1 MDVSGLGTESEV
13 LAYLGE
19 HALVSINSGAPY
31 GEEGKGHIRIVHGVF
46 SDNQV
51 LEEAVGKMRKAL
63 FRLAK
68 EKGLCE

>member
-1 MDVSGLGTESEV
+1 MDVSRLGTESEV
-13 LAYLGE
+13 LSYLGE

-46 SDNQV
+46 SDNQA
-51 LEEAVGKMRKAL
+51 LKEAVEKMRAAL
-63 FRLAK
+63 FQLAR